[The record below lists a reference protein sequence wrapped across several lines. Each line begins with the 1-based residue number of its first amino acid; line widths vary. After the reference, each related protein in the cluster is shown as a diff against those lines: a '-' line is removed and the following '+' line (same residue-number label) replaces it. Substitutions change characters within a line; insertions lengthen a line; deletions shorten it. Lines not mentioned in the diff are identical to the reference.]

1 MQNNLQELVTVRN
14 APIARYV
21 KKAAS
26 SGDIRFVATRLNQ
39 AGGNELGVGAR
50 ATVFDHPTKKDAV
63 IKLYSKD
70 TAYDSFL
77 ENVKAD
83 KDNPHLPKIL
93 KRGKFDTSKAG
104 KALHFVAMEKLQKL
118 DPYHPIRDHIG
129 GIIGGVHEI
138 KDKMEQG
145 LYDGLRDHYPDFHK
159 ALSSLVNKHLKD
171 ENPPTIDLHLG
182 NVMQRKDGTPV
193 ITDPM
198 VDWNDDKEQ
207 NLSVGRYQRFTEPMN
222 TDQLRQKIMPKV
234 KLTSSDRKILDQIG
248 SRTSAFKEE
257 VLHELKTART
267 APTVNRIFA
276 RKKLAEEAPVNNVGS
291 GNIAGLGVGPKGEP
305 GRNPSL
311 MPMVRRSKDFAGKA
325 VFSVPTK
332 LYDEARLQKRK
343 YQRWTK
349 YLDENSYDELAPIRE
364 YANAN
369 PTKPI
374 IIENEKT
381 GAMCYV
387 KYGKK

>member
-1 MQNNLQELVTVRN
+1 
-14 APIARYV
+14 
-21 KKAAS
+21 
-26 SGDIRFVATRLNQ
+26 
-39 AGGNELGVGAR
+39 
-50 ATVFDHPTKKDAV
+50 
-63 IKLYSKD
+63 
-70 TAYDSFL
+70 
-77 ENVKAD
+77 
-83 KDNPHLPKIL
+83 
-93 KRGKFDTSKAG
+93 
-104 KALHFVAMEKLQKL
+104 MEKLEKL
-118 DPYHPIRDHIG
+118 HPNHPIRNYIG
-129 GIIGGVHEI
+129 MYGIFGPVREV
-138 KDKMEQG
+138 KDKMDQG
-145 LYDGLRDHYPDFHK
+145 LYDNLRDHYPDFHK
-159 ALSSLVNKHLKD
+159 VLSSLVNKHLND
-171 ENPPTIDLHLG
+171 ENPPTIDLHHG
-182 NVMQRKDGTPV
+182 NIMQRRDGTPV

-198 VDWNDDKEQ
+198 VDWDDDNAQ
-207 NLSVGRYQRFTEPMN
+207 NLSVGRRQRFTEPLN
-222 TDQLRQKIMPKV
+222 TDDLRRKIMPKV

-325 VFSVPTK
+325 VFSVPPK